1 MRAGSVERVRIA
13 VAGSIAT
20 DHLFTFE
27 GRFADSLLVEQLS
40 KISLSFLASDLQV
53 RRGGT
58 GANIA
63 FGMGVLGATPLL
75 VGAVGPDAGDYLA
88 WLREHGVDTTHV
100 RVSESKPTARFT
112 CTTDDD
118 HAQLATFYPGAM
130 AEAAEIDIADLGDVD
145 LVVVA
150 PDDPGA
156 MLRHS
161 ASCRERG
168 VAFAADP
175 SQQLAFMDGEAIRQ
189 LVDGATWLF
198 TNEYEASLVH
208 EKTGW
213 SADEVLERV
222 GTRVTTHGAGGI
234 AIDRRGEATVRVPVV
249 PATEV
254 AEPTGVGDGFRA
266 GFLTATAWGVDVE
279 RAAQVGA
286 LVATHVVETVG
297 TQEYAFSSDGFLKRF
312 EQAYGERRRRAGPPP
327 PAGLAPAVRRAAPQ
341 RSPGGPAR
349 AGRAPRRWCPGAATR
364 ADCPS

>member
-1 MRAGSVERVRIA
+1 MRIA

-27 GRFADSLLVEQLS
+27 GRFADSLLVDQLS

-63 FGMGVLGATPLL
+63 FGMGVLGARPML
-75 VGAVGPDAGDYLA
+75 VGAVGADATDYLV
-88 WLREHGVDTTHV
+88 WLRGHGVDTTHV
-100 RVSESKPTARFT
+100 RVSSTRATARFT

-118 HAQLATFYPGAM
+118 HAQLATFFPGAM
-130 AEAAEIDIADLGDVD
+130 AEAAEIDIADLGELD

-161 ASCRERG
+161 DSCRTRG
-168 VAFAADP
+168 VPFAADP
-175 SQQLAFMDGEAIRQ
+175 SQQLAFMDGAAIRG
-189 LVDGATWLF
+189 LVQGATYLF
-198 TNEYEASLVH
+198 SNDYEAELIH

-213 SADEVLERV
+213 SGDDVLEVV
-222 GTRVTTHGAGGI
+222 GTRVTTRGVGGVQ
-234 AIDRRGEATVRVPVV
+234 IDRRGKQSLRVPVA
-249 PATEV
+249 PARVV

-266 GFLTATAWGVDVE
+266 GFLTATGWGVGLE

-297 TQEYAFSSDGFLKRF
+297 TQEYSIHCPQFLERLA
-312 EQAYGERRRRAGPPP
+312 ETYGADAADEVAPFL
-327 PAGLAPAVRRAAPQ
+327 PA
-341 RSPGGPAR
+341 
-349 AGRAPRRWCPGAATR
+349 
-364 ADCPS
+364 

>member
-1 MRAGSVERVRIA
+1 VRIA

-63 FGMGVLGATPLL
+63 FGMGVLGASPLL
-75 VGAVGPDAGDYLA
+75 VGAVGPDAEDYLR
-88 WLREHGVDTTHV
+88 WLRDHGVDTTHV
-100 RVSESKPTARFT
+100 RVSATRPTARFT

-130 AEAAEIDIADLGDVD
+130 AEAAEIDLAQIDGVD

-161 ASCRERG
+161 ASCRDRG
-168 VAFAADP
+168 VPFAADP
-175 SQQLAFMDGEAIRQ
+175 SQQLAFMDGEAIRS

-222 GTRVTTHGAGGI
+222 GTRVTTHGAAGI
-234 AIDRRGEATVRVPVV
+234 AIDRRGEPTVQVPVV

-266 GFLTATAWGVDVE
+266 GFLTAVAWGVDVE

-297 TQEYAFSSDGFLKRF
+297 TQEYAFSADGFVKRF
-312 EQAYGERRRRAGPPP
+312 AQAYGD
-327 PAGLAPAVRRAAPQ
+327 AA
-341 RSPGGPAR
+341 ADEV
-349 AGRAPRRWCPGAATR
+349 CPHLQG
-364 ADCPS
+364 